1 MRLLTWDNIEL
12 VSISRATGVTFGVI
26 LALLLLL
33 CFCGGIALG
42 WRKVSQNPN
51 HHPKTLTLTPTP
63 TLTLPRSTCC
73 PTAPTPTTCGGG
85 CAVPARG
92 TA

>member
-51 HHPKTLTLTPTP
+51 SDPDPHPNPNP
-63 TLTLPRSTCC
+63 NPH
-73 PTAPTPTTCGGG
+73 PNPNP
-85 CAVPARG
+85 
-92 TA
+92 